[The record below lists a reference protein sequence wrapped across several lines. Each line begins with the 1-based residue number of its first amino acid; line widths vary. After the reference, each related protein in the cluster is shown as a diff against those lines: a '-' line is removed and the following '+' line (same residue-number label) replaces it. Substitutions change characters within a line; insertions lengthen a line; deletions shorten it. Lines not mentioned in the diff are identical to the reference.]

1 MHGIALKLAE
11 CARMVGIWSQSQ
23 QNANHIKR
31 CSSMVSFAPLPSRRG
46 EGQKERALEEQGKF
60 GGRGDFMEN
69 FYVIMV
75 QSGLRGF
82 KETDLV

>member
-1 MHGIALKLAE
+1 MPTISSDA
-11 CARMVGIWSQSQ
+11 VPWS
-23 QNANHIKR
+23 
-31 CSSMVSFAPLPSRRG
+31 PSWKG
-46 EGQKERALEEQGKF
+46 EGQKERALEEQGNF